1 MELMF
6 PFPRLNN
13 KQIEKLSDISSDVGL
28 VAIASV
34 VLPAVFDKFNPA
46 VLLLGSIA
54 TVGFWIL
61 SIWLRR

>member
-1 MELMF
+1 MNMMF
-6 PFPRLNN
+6 PFPRFNE
-13 KQIEKLSDISSDVGL
+13 KQIEKLSDLSSDVGL
-28 VAIASV
+28 VALASV

-54 TVGFWIL
+54 TLAFWAL